1 MNDEVSG
8 SIPDNGSMEIK
19 IIGITGTLGSGKG
32 EVSAFLR
39 SKGLAYFSVRDFMTK
54 ELKRRGLPIIRSSM
68 TDLADELRKTH
79 GPSYIIE
86 TLYAEALRG
95 GKPAIIESVR
105 VKGEADF
112 LKSHG
117 AFLIAVDADPK
128 IRYERIRARKSDL
141 DHVTYET
148 FLSDEQRE
156 MDSVEPNRGNIRDC
170 MRRADVVLKNSGTLE
185 ELHRQVEKVLPK

>member
-1 MNDEVSG
+1 M
-8 SIPDNGSMEIK
+8 K

-39 SKGLAYFSVRDFMTK
+39 AKGFVHFSVRDFMTK
-54 ELKRRGLPIIRSSM
+54 DLKQRGLPIVRDSM

-86 TLYAEALRG
+86 TLYAEAVRA

-112 LKSHG
+112 LASHG

-156 MDSVEPNRGNIRDC
+156 MDSVEANRGNIRDC
-170 MRRADVVLKNSGTLE
+170 MRRADVVITNDGTLE
-185 ELHRQVEKVLPK
+185 ELHKQIERVLPKLF